1 MMVVKSTENK
11 TPSSLIDLLG
21 GGVKNKT
28 AKTTDTFAQL
38 LASLN
43 IPVKGEKSFGAMVD
57 PKAPKSN
64 ETVTLSTKT
73 VEDPLSDEETKM
85 IPNDMVTVL
94 SNDQVRTL
102 IQKAKEYLKNEI
114 TAKAPEYKIDVKALP
129 KTLMGLVEM
138 ANKIGIDMSSITL
151 STLDDSTKTL
161 SKELPASLLSKSVI
175 ELKKSPQTETS
186 ATPKTL
192 DVMTQLLT
200 QTKGMQT
207 EPMPIKA
214 AVQPLQS
221 LLKELAKT
229 ADIPVQ
235 PVPAQAGSVQPVPA
249 QAVPVQP
256 VPTQAVPVQPV
267 PTQAVPVQPVPTQ
280 AVPVQPVPAQAVP
293 VQPVPTQAVPVQPV
307 PTQAVPVQPVPT
319 QAVPVQPVPAQAV
332 PVQPV
337 PAQAV
342 PVQPVPAQAVPVQPV
357 PTQAVPTMAEQ
368 EILKQIPK
376 TATITSTDVLRTLL
390 RGNNDVEKL
399 EKIKEKSPSGEESPK
414 LPQVHT
420 EGSLEVKSK
429 EAVQSL
435 RHFSTDLKEAA
446 ENYKPP
452 FTRITMKLNPEK
464 LGEVEVTLVQ
474 RGNNIH
480 VNIQSANASS
490 VAFLAHNA
498 MELRTQL
505 TAQGV
510 MNSTMN
516 FMSGGEN
523 QSQNPNPQQ
532 QQQQQNR
539 FQAYKSL
546 SELESSGEQLSA
558 LEIILP
564 HYA

>member
-1 MMVVKSTENK
+1 
-11 TPSSLIDLLG
+11 
-21 GGVKNKT
+21 
-28 AKTTDTFAQL
+28 
-38 LASLN
+38 
-43 IPVKGEKSFGAMVD
+43 
-57 PKAPKSN
+57 
-64 ETVTLSTKT
+64 
-73 VEDPLSDEETKM
+73 
-85 IPNDMVTVL
+85 
-94 SNDQVRTL
+94 
-102 IQKAKEYLKNEI
+102 
-114 TAKAPEYKIDVKALP
+114 
-129 KTLMGLVEM
+129 
-138 ANKIGIDMSSITL
+138 
-151 STLDDSTKTL
+151 
-161 SKELPASLLSKSVI
+161 
-175 ELKKSPQTETS
+175 
-186 ATPKTL
+186 
-192 DVMTQLLT
+192 
-200 QTKGMQT
+200 
-207 EPMPIKA
+207 
-214 AVQPLQS
+214 
-221 LLKELAKT
+221 
-229 ADIPVQ
+229 
-235 PVPAQAGSVQPVPA
+235 
-249 QAVPVQP
+249 VPVQP

-280 AVPVQPVPAQAVP
+280 AVPVQPVP
-293 VQPVPTQAVPVQPV
+293 TQAVPVQ
-307 PTQAVPVQPVPT
+307 
-319 QAVPVQPVPAQAV
+319 
-332 PVQPV
+332 
-337 PAQAV
+337 
-342 PVQPVPAQAVPVQPV
+342 PVQPV

-435 RHFSTDLKEAA
+435 RHFSTDLREAA

-452 FTRITMKLNPEK
+452 FTRITMKLNPDK

-532 QQQQQNR
+532 QQQQNR